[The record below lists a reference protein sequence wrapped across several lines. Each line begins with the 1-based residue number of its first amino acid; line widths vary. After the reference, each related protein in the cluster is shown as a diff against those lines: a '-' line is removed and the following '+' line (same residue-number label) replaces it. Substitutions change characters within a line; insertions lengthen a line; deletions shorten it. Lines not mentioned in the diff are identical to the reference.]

1 MNKMIKK
8 SFQYIFFTLVI
19 IFTALQLLMY
29 INNSISEK
37 DSKTKD
43 VIKIIDNDEEIKFT
57 TINNELNTIEN
68 GIISD
73 INKNSNVWNI
83 KIILRGNYDE
93 IINSLEKL
101 NNMDKYQIKGY
112 NIEGK
117 KDVFVVKLELN
128 RKK

>member
-117 KDVFVVKLELN
+117 KDVFVVKL
-128 RKK
+128 